1 MFDLKK
7 LIVLFVVSILCMGGA
22 VHAASGSD
30 GKGSE
35 KHSSSDNKKSSSDKD
50 HDSSDDKDHESTSG
64 ENKKAFY
71 DDKQDSWGDGS
82 HLSLKDDDDYTPSS
96 GNNKDSWDGKV
107 FGGHDFNPGLGQGG
121 DHWNDFSTSSVP
133 ETEIYAMLIAGLSL
147 LGFLSRRKKKDI

>member
-22 VHAASGSD
+22 AQAASGSD

-50 HDSSDDKDHESTSG
+50 HESSDDKDHESISG
-64 ENKKAFY
+64 ENQKASY
-71 DDKQDSWGDGS
+71 DDKQDSWDGGG
-82 HLSLKDDDDYTPSS
+82 HLSLKDDDYTPSS
-96 GNNKDSWDGKV
+96 SDNKDSWDGKV
-107 FGGHDFNPGLGQGG
+107 FGGHDFNPGLGQDG

-133 ETEIYAMLIAGLSL
+133 ETETYAMLIAGLSL